1 MANKGTKNHGALL
14 LAAETSAN
22 APQKKIRKHTDTANF
37 SVTCKLK
44 SFARP
49 LTRRSKRTLFHR
61 VASHNPV
68 TWPRSISWA
77 SQALYMWLA
86 RSPAA
91 MRLCQR
97 QGTSTSTEIA
107 KILKKFLRTNRAAI
121 AKTEED
127 GSVSFVTECCERAT
141 RALSVLVGL
150 RCVRIFWR
158 FVHVRSAIF
167 I

>member
-1 MANKGTKNHGALL
+1 MANKGTKNHGDTF
-14 LAAETSAN
+14 LAAETSVN
-22 APQKKIRKHTDTANF
+22 APQKKIRTHTDTAIF
-37 SVTCKLK
+37 SLTCKLK
-44 SFARP
+44 SFPRP

-61 VASHNPV
+61 VSSTKAV

-97 QGTSTSTEIA
+97 QGISTTAEIA

-127 GSVSFVTECCERAT
+127 G
-141 RALSVLVGL
+141 
-150 RCVRIFWR
+150 
-158 FVHVRSAIF
+158 
-167 I
+167 